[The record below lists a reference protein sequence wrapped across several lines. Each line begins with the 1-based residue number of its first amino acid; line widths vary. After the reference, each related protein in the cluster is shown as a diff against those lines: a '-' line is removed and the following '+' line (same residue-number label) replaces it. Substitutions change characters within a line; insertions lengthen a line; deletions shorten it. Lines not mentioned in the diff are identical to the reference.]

1 MNKYNRVNKPAK
13 IISQVH
19 IGELAEGN
27 QCVTRVDNQVIFV
40 ADAVPGDWMDIELT
54 KQKKGYA
61 LAVPIKLHKPG
72 AARVQAFCSHFG
84 TCGGC
89 TWQQVDYATQLA
101 AKEQQVREK
110 FIRLGHIENPPIRPI
125 IGAHT
130 TQHYRNKLEFTFS
143 NRRWLT
149 TEEIQS
155 GTTLDRRCVGF
166 HKPSSFD
173 KIVNIT
179 NCYLQAEPSNA
190 IRNTIAQF
198 AKEQDISFYDI
209 ITNQGFLRNLI
220 IRTTSTGQV
229 MVILQVG
236 QPDTARINQIMAYI
250 HAQFPALTSL
260 QYVVNTKRNETFHD
274 LPIHCYAGQSFITET
289 IAGLTWRIGPKSFFQ
304 TNTAQAAILYQTVLA
319 LAELTGNETVY
330 DLYTGVGT
338 MAHLLARAA
347 HQVVGVDII
356 PEAIEDARMNA
367 SLNNLHNVSFYAG
380 DMKDFIPILMQT
392 NPYPDV
398 IVTDPPRA
406 GMHAT
411 VIEALLQLSP
421 KKIIYVSC
429 NPATQARDLQML
441 QVQYTLVQ
449 SQPIDLFPHTSHV
462 ENVALL
468 LKKDL

>member
-1 MNKYNRVNKPAK
+1 M
-13 IISQVH
+13 
-19 IGELAEGN
+19 
-27 QCVTRVDNQVIFV
+27 
-40 ADAVPGDWMDIELT
+40 
-54 KQKKGYA
+54 
-61 LAVPIKLHKPG
+61 
-72 AARVQAFCSHFG
+72 
-84 TCGGC
+84 
-89 TWQQVDYATQLA
+89 
-101 AKEQQVREK
+101 
-110 FIRLGHIENPPIRPI
+110 
-125 IGAHT
+125 
-130 TQHYRNKLEFTFS
+130 
-143 NRRWLT
+143 
-149 TEEIQS
+149 
-155 GTTLDRRCVGF
+155 
-166 HKPSSFD
+166 
-173 KIVNIT
+173 
-179 NCYLQAEPSNA
+179 
-190 IRNTIAQF
+190 
-198 AKEQDISFYDI
+198 
-209 ITNQGFLRNLI
+209 
-220 IRTTSTGQV
+220 
-229 MVILQVG
+229 
-236 QPDTARINQIMAYI
+236 
-250 HAQFPALTSL
+250 
-260 QYVVNTKRNETFHD
+260 
-274 LPIHCYAGQSFITET
+274 
-289 IAGLTWRIGPKSFFQ
+289 
-304 TNTAQAAILYQTVLA
+304 LA